1 MTTKAV
7 LVDDERLA
15 RRSLRALLAEHPE
28 MEIVGEA
35 SSIRRAAELI
45 ATERPEVVFLDIQM
59 PGGSGFELLAQ
70 LDDPPA
76 IVFVTAYDEYAIRA
90 FEVNALDDLLKPVEP
105 ARLALALRR
114 LHAHMG
120 HAESSGGPYTADDQ
134 VLIKT
139 ARRCFFLPV
148 ARIAAIRAA
157 DNYSYV
163 ICDSGDEHLVRKSLK
178 DWEAML
184 PADRFE
190 ALDRSVVVNWQL
202 VKTWS
207 FRGRTLDL
215 YLGRASAPLESGRAA
230 AQHFK
235 TRVIPKLA
243 GFAIGAGGEYA
254 IGHEDHDHGKAFHPA
269 HADPGEERK
278 SV

>member
-1 MTTKAV
+1 MTTKAL

-35 SSIRRAAELI
+35 SNIRRAAELI
-45 ATERPEVVFLDIQM
+45 AAERPEVVFLDIQM
-59 PGGSGFELLAQ
+59 PGGSGFDLLAP

-76 IVFVTAYDEYAIRA
+76 IIFVTAYDEYAIRA
-90 FEVNALDDLLKPVEP
+90 FEVNALDYLLKPVEP
-105 ARLALALRR
+105 ARLALALARV
-114 LHAHMG
+114 HAHTG
-120 HAESSGGPYTADDQ
+120 HADSSAGPYTADDQ

-148 ARIAAIRAA
+148 ARIAVIRAA

-178 DWEAML
+178 DWETML

-190 ALDRSVVVNWQL
+190 ALDRSVVINWRL
-202 VKTWS
+202 IEKWVP
-207 FRGRTLDL
+207 RGRSLDL
-215 YLGRASAPLESGRAA
+215 YLGRASAPLALGRAA

-235 TRVIPKLA
+235 SRIIPKLT
-243 GFAIGAGGEYA
+243 GFAIRAGGEYA
-254 IGHEDHDHGKAFHPA
+254 MGHEDQDHGKAIYPA
-269 HADPGEERK
+269 HADPGQERK

>member
-1 MTTKAV
+1 MPNAHLRAL

-28 MEIVGEA
+28 IEIVGEA

-45 ATERPEVVFLDIQM
+45 AAEHPAVVFLDIQM
-59 PGGSGFELLAQ
+59 PGGNGFELLAQ

-90 FEVNALDDLLKPVEP
+90 FEVNALDYLLKPVEP
-105 ARLALALRR
+105 ARLAMAVAR
-114 LHAHMG
+114 LHGLSG
-120 HAESSGGPYTADDQ
+120 HADAAAGPYAPADQ
-134 VLIKT
+134 VLIRT

-157 DNYSYV
+157 GNYSYV
-163 ICDSGDEHLVRKSLK
+163 ICDTGDEHLVRRSLK

-202 VKTWS
+202 VEKWVP
-207 FRGRTLDL
+207 RGRSLDL
-215 YLGRASAPLESGRAA
+215 YLGPAAAPLELGRAA

-235 TRVIPKLA
+235 THVIPRIQRPA
-243 GFAIGAGGEYA
+243 GAA
-254 IGHEDHDHGKAFHPA
+254 HGC
-269 HADPGEERK
+269 
-278 SV
+278 